1 MYGVM
6 KKRQNVGF
14 PTSTFSLEFY
24 FRPREI
30 LHVCLVVFKWKKVEE
45 MCVLGL
51 QFGKSLHPS

>member
-1 MYGVM
+1 M